1 MLYQTHTVVW
11 QCFKHEY
18 TSLRRRVK
26 FDPSLCQKLPNRS
39 SPNFVHVWNFLP
51 ICVKL
56 RIPGSRLF
64 CPFIFLH
71 QDRLTGG
78 VIMFSRCPSVR
89 PSVRSSHLTCE
100 HDILKINEQ
109 ILMSID
115 TSGRCGKNMKRST
128 LWSRSRDPLFWKV
141 NPFLSLESEKRV
153 IQSWYTVDI
162 STT

>member
-1 MLYQTHTVVW
+1 MFAHPVLRRFCFWLYRLTAMLYQTHMVVW
-11 QCFKHEY
+11 QCLKHEY

-78 VIMFSRCPSVR
+78 VIMFTRCPSVR
-89 PSVRSSHLTCE
+89 PSVRSSHLTCDHE
-100 HDILKINEQ
+100 
-109 ILMSID
+109 ILMSINI
-115 TSGRCGKNMKRST
+115 SGRCGKDMKRST

-141 NPFLSLESEKRV
+141 NPFFL
-153 IQSWYTVDI
+153 
-162 STT
+162 